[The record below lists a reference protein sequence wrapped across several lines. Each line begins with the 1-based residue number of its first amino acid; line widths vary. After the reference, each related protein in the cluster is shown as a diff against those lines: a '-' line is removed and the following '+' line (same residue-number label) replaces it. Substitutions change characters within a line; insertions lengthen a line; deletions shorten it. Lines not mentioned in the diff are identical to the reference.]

1 MVRPRFDCVDTSVRL
16 RLDCVG
22 TSVRLRLDCVGT
34 SVRLRLDCVGTPVR
48 LRLDCVGTSVRL
60 RLDCV
65 GTPVRLRLD
74 CVGTSVRLRLD
85 CVAANKWQLSL
96 VAGHFSL
103 DSYDTGKSTLIHH
116 LATPLVFNHSL
127 RPSHH
132 RLPIFHPYSSCYKL
146 KQIIFNNFK
155 SFSPVFN
162 LLGLLLGEI
171 RGLVVGDCSGFR
183 FRHRE
188 VLEYLKDYASEFAIG
203 ELVRFDTEVSR
214 VSQRENGKWE
224 VRSIQRKENEERTE
238 EAFDAVVVGTGHYM
252 DPRIAQIPGVL
263 LILSNQYLH
272 DH

>member
-22 TSVRLRLDCVGT
+22 TS
-34 SVRLRLDCVGTPVR
+34 VR

-116 LATPLVFNHSL
+116 LATPLVFNHFL

-146 KQIIFNNFK
+146 KQGFYSVK
-155 SFSPVFN
+155 SGVWSSAIARDSLSFLNRVNVKDKIEVPSP
-162 LLGLLLGEI
+162 
-171 RGLVVGDCSGFR
+171 RGVG
-183 FRHRE
+183 
-188 VLEYLKDYASEFAIG
+188 DYASEFAIG

>member
-1 MVRPRFDCVDTSVRL
+1 MVRPRFDCVD
-16 RLDCVG
+16 

-74 CVGTSVRLRLD
+74 CVGTPVRLRLDCVGTSVRLRLD
-85 CVAANKWQLSL
+85 CVAANKWQWSL

-146 KQIIFNNFK
+146 KQM
-155 SFSPVFN
+155 
-162 LLGLLLGEI
+162 
-171 RGLVVGDCSGFR
+171 

-238 EAFDAVVVGTGHYM
+238 EAFDAVVVGTGHYI